1 MAEPFNLSTVLK
13 QQNEPFVCFIVKS
26 PKATTKQFTPEVVLW
41 VVTGLT
47 PTTGSNATCGLYSC
61 VHPHIIYYNIIY
73 IYKATQHSTDDSK
86 PRKLT
91 LVEIK
96 PSAFYLGFASLHI
109 IMRLWVS
116 SLMAVTAV
124 MIAIFMII
132 QCYST
137 LLDLT
142 QNHLFLFD
150 AKSHI

>member
-1 MAEPFNLSTVLK
+1 MFHCEVSQGNYQTIYAWGCALGCHWTDTHHWVERHMWALLMRTSSSLLRSHST
-13 QQNEPFVCFIVKS
+13 P
-26 PKATTKQFTPEVVLW
+26 A
-41 VVTGLT
+41 
-47 PTTGSNATCGLYSC
+47 NAMSRD
-61 VHPHIIYYNIIY
+61 VIN
-73 IYKATQHSTDDSK
+73 KATQHSTDDSR
-86 PRKLT
+86 PRELT

-96 PSAFYLGFASLHI
+96 PSTFCLGFASLHI

-116 SLMAVTAV
+116 NLLAVTAV